1 MLNRYNMCINWIE
14 RTIMI
19 IKNYSK
25 VNRDTIMT
33 TLDPDLIEGSRVIQ
47 LDFDKEDNTVFVE
60 VIEGYYEGITYWFP
74 QEMVVFD

>member
-1 MLNRYNMCINWIE
+1 
-14 RTIMI
+14 MI

-60 VIEGYYEGITYWFP
+60 VIEGFYEGITYWFP
-74 QEMVVFD
+74 QEMVYFD

>member
-1 MLNRYNMCINWIE
+1 
-14 RTIMI
+14 MI

-33 TLDPDLIEGSRVIQ
+33 TLDPDLIEGSRVMQ

-60 VIEGYYEGITYWFP
+60 VIEGYYEGITYWLP
-74 QEMVVFD
+74 AEMVHFD

>member
-33 TLDPDLIEGSRVIQ
+33 TLEPDLIEGSRVMQ

-60 VIEGYYEGITYWFP
+60 VIEGYYEGITYWLP
-74 QEMVVFD
+74 AEMVDFD

>member
-74 QEMVVFD
+74 AEMVDFE

>member
-1 MLNRYNMCINWIE
+1 
-14 RTIMI
+14 MI

-47 LDFDKEDNTVFVE
+47 LDFDKEDNTVYVE

>member
-47 LDFDKEDNTVFVE
+47 LDFDKEDNTVYVE